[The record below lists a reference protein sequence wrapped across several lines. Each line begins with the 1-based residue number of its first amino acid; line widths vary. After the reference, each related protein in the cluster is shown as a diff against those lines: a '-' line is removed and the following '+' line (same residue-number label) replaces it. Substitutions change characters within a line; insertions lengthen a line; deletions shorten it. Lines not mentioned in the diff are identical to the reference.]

1 MNKTVHSKD
10 FNFNSKVMKRYRKLF
25 LASVVVIGLFS
36 AYKASDEYFEVSKNL
51 DIFASVYKEVNLSYV
66 DEVEPGAL
74 IKTAIDA
81 MLKSLDP
88 YTNYYS
94 EAQTEDYRFQVTG
107 EYGGIGA
114 TIRQRG
120 EYVVIDN
127 PYEGY
132 PAQLA
137 DLRAGDKI
145 LEIDGKSVKGKTSDD
160 MTKLLK
166 GSAGTDISMKIER
179 PGVGEMVKNF
189 KRAKIKVN
197 NVPYYGMVD
206 QNTGY
211 IKLTGFTPNAG
222 KEVQDALK
230 ELKKN
235 NASMKSVILDLRGNG
250 GGLLHE
256 AVNVVNTFVK
266 KGELVVSTKGRD
278 RDNNRS
284 YNTLDAVTDGDIPLA
299 ILIDRG
305 SASASEIV
313 SGALQDLDRGV
324 LIGQKSFGKGLVQSS
339 RVLTFNTQ
347 MKITTSKYY
356 IPSSRCIQKL
366 DYSNKVN
373 GKAEAIADSLKRNF
387 YTRNR
392 RPVRDGEG
400 ITPDVAITEIKYT
413 KITQSLLTKNI
424 IFDFATQYRNT
435 HASIQMTKDFE
446 LTEKDFQ
453 DFMAFTSGKDYNYNT
468 DTEEALTKFKDQ
480 ATKENYMGDLSSE
493 YEQLVAKLKKNK
505 SNDLEKYK
513 EEIMQV
519 LEEEIASR
527 YYYEKARIE
536 ASFDNDLEIK
546 EAIAL
551 LSNSGKY
558 TSLLTVK

>member
-1 MNKTVHSKD
+1 
-10 FNFNSKVMKRYRKLF
+10 
-25 LASVVVIGLFS
+25 
-36 AYKASDEYFEVSKNL
+36 
-51 DIFASVYKEVNLSYV
+51 V
-66 DEVEPGAL
+66 DDVEPGSL

-120 EYVVIDN
+120 EYIVIDN

-132 PAQLA
+132 PAQQA

-145 LEIDGKSVKGKTSDD
+145 LEVDGKSAKGKTSDD

-166 GSAGTDISMKIER
+166 GSAGTDITMKIER
-179 PGVGEMVKNF
+179 LGVGEMVKTF

-197 NVPYYGMVD
+197 NVPYFGMVD
-206 QNTGY
+206 KETGY
-211 IKLTGFTPNAG
+211 IKLTGFTPDAG

-230 ELKKN
+230 NLKKN
-235 NASMKSVILDLRGNG
+235 NERMKSVILDLRGNG

-266 KGELVVSTKGRD
+266 KGELVTSTKGRD
-278 RDNNRS
+278 RDNNRNYS
-284 YNTLDAVTDGDIPLA
+284 TLDAATDDGISLVV
-299 ILIDRG
+299 LIDGG

-313 SGALQDLDRGV
+313 SGSLQDLDRGV

-339 RVLTFNTQ
+339 KVLTYNTQ

-356 IPSSRCIQKL
+356 IPSGRCIQKL
-366 DYSNKVN
+366 DYSHKVN

-400 ITPDVAITEIKYT
+400 VTPDIKTPESKYT
-413 KITQSLLTKNI
+413 KITQSLLSKNI

-435 HASIQMTKDFE
+435 HDAIKMTKDFE

-453 DFMAFTSGKDYNYNT
+453 DFVTFTSGKDYNYNT
-468 DTEEALTKFKDQ
+468 DTEDALQKFKVQ
-480 ATKENYMGDLSSE
+480 ATKENYLSELNSE
-493 YEQLVAKLKKNK
+493 YESLLNKLQRNK

-513 EEIMQV
+513 DEIMQV

-536 ASFDNDLEIK
+536 ASFDNDIEIR
-546 EAIAL
+546 EAILLLKDTVKYNSL
-551 LSNSGKY
+551 LSAK
-558 TSLLTVK
+558 

>member
-1 MNKTVHSKD
+1 
-10 FNFNSKVMKRYRKLF
+10 MKRYKKLILGGI
-25 LASVVVIGLFS
+25 LAIGIFS

-66 DEVEPGAL
+66 DDVEPGSL

-120 EYVVIDN
+120 DYIVIDD

-132 PAQLA
+132 PAQQA

-145 LEIDGKSVKGKTSDD
+145 LEVDGKSAKGKTSDD

-166 GSAGTDISMKIER
+166 GAAGTEISMKIER
-179 PGVGEMVKNF
+179 PGVGEMVKTF

-197 NVPYYGMVD
+197 NVPYFGMVD
-206 QNTGY
+206 SETGY
-211 IKLTGFTPNAG
+211 IKLTGFTPDAG

-230 ELKKN
+230 NLKKN
-235 NASMKSVILDLRGNG
+235 NAGLKSVILDLRGNG

-266 KGELVVSTKGRD
+266 KGELVTSTKGRD
-278 RDNNRS
+278 RDNNRTYS
-284 YNTLDAVTDGDIPLA
+284 TLDAATDEEIPLVV
-299 ILIDRG
+299 LIDGG

-313 SGALQDLDRGV
+313 SGSLQDLDRGV

-339 RVLTFNTQ
+339 RVLTYNTQ

-356 IPSSRCIQKL
+356 IPSGRCIQKL
-366 DYSNKVN
+366 DYSHKVN

-387 YTRNR
+387 FTRNH

-400 ITPDVAITEIKYT
+400 VTPDIKTPESKYT
-413 KITQSLLTKNI
+413 KITQSLLSKNI

-435 HASIQMTKDFE
+435 HEAINVTKDFE
-446 LTEKDFQ
+446 LTDKDFQ
-453 DFMAFTSGKDYNYNT
+453 DFVAFTSGKDYNYNT
-468 DTEEALTKFKDQ
+468 DTEDALQKFKDQ
-480 ATKENYMGDLSSE
+480 ASKENYLSDLNAE
-493 YEQLVAKLKKNK
+493 YESLLAKLKRNKN
-505 SNDLEKYK
+505 NDLEKYK
-513 EEIMQV
+513 AEILQV

-527 YYYEKARIE
+527 YYFEKARIE
-536 ASFDNDLEIK
+536 ASFDNDIEIK

-551 LSNSGKY
+551 LKDTSKY
-558 TSLLTVK
+558 NALLSAK

>member
-1 MNKTVHSKD
+1 
-10 FNFNSKVMKRYRKLF
+10 MKHYKKIILGGI
-25 LASVVVIGLFS
+25 LAIGIFS

-51 DIFASVYKEVNLSYV
+51 DIFASVYKEVNISYV
-66 DEVEPGAL
+66 DDVEPGSL

-120 EYVVIDN
+120 EYIVIDD

-132 PAQLA
+132 PAQQA

-145 LEIDGKSVKGKTSDD
+145 LEVDGKSAKGKTSDD

-166 GSAGTDISMKIER
+166 GSAGTEISMKIER
-179 PGVGEMVKNF
+179 PGVGEMTMTF
-189 KRAKIKVN
+189 KRAKIKLN

-206 QNTGY
+206 KETGY
-211 IKLTGFTPNAG
+211 IKLTGFTPDAG

-230 ELKKN
+230 NLKKN
-235 NASMKSVILDLRGNG
+235 NAEMRSVILDLRGNG

-256 AVNVVNTFVK
+256 AVNVVNTFIK

-278 RDNNRS
+278 RDNNRTYS
-284 YNTLDAVTDGDIPLA
+284 TLDAATDTDIPLVV
-299 ILIDRG
+299 LIDGG

-313 SGALQDLDRGV
+313 SGSLQDLDRGV
-324 LIGQKSFGKGLVQSS
+324 LIGQKSFGKGLVQSQ
-339 RVLTFNTQ
+339 RMLTYNTQ

-356 IPSSRCIQKL
+356 IPSTRCIQKL
-366 DYSNKVN
+366 DYTHKVN
-373 GKAEAIADSLKRNF
+373 GKAEAIADSLKHNF
-387 YTRNR
+387 FTRNH
-392 RPVRDGEG
+392 RPVKDGEG
-400 ITPDVAITEIKYT
+400 VTPDIKTPESKYT

-424 IFDFATQYRNT
+424 IFDFATQFRNT
-435 HASIQMTKDFE
+435 HNTISITKDFD
-446 LTEKDFQ
+446 LTDKDFQ
-453 DFMAFTSGKDYNYNT
+453 DFITFTNGKDYNYNT
-468 DTEEALTKFKDQ
+468 DTEDALQKFKDQ
-480 ATKENYMGDLSSE
+480 ASKENYLSDLNME
-493 YEQLVAKLKKNK
+493 YESLLNKLKRNK
-505 SNDLEKYK
+505 SNDIEKYK
-513 EEIMQV
+513 TEIMQA

-527 YYYEKARIE
+527 YYFEKARIE

-551 LSNSGKY
+551 LKDTAKYSALLSGK
-558 TSLLTVK
+558 

>member
-1 MNKTVHSKD
+1 
-10 FNFNSKVMKRYRKLF
+10 MKHYKKIILGGI
-25 LASVVVIGLFS
+25 LAIGIFS

-51 DIFASVYKEVNLSYV
+51 DIFASVYKEVNISYV
-66 DEVEPGAL
+66 DDVEPGSL

-81 MLKSLDP
+81 MLRSLDP

-120 EYVVIDN
+120 EYIVIDD

-132 PAQLA
+132 PAQQA

-145 LEIDGKSVKGKTSDD
+145 LEVDGKSAKGKTSDD

-166 GSAGTDISMKIER
+166 GSAGTEISMKIER
-179 PGVGEMVKNF
+179 PGVGELIKTF
-189 KRAKIKVN
+189 KRAKIKLN

-206 QNTGY
+206 KETGY
-211 IKLTGFTPNAG
+211 IKLTGFTPDAG

-230 ELKKN
+230 NLRKN
-235 NASMKSVILDLRGNG
+235 NADLQSIILDLRGNG

-256 AVNVVNTFVK
+256 AVNVVNTFIK

-278 RDNNRS
+278 RDNNRTYS
-284 YNTLDAVTDGDIPLA
+284 TLDAATDTDIPLVV
-299 ILIDRG
+299 LIDGG

-313 SGALQDLDRGV
+313 SGSLQDLDRGV
-324 LIGQKSFGKGLVQSS
+324 LIGQKSFGKGLVQSQ
-339 RVLTFNTQ
+339 RMLTYNTQ

-356 IPSSRCIQKL
+356 IPSTRCIQKL
-366 DYSNKVN
+366 DYTHKVN
-373 GKAEAIADSLKRNF
+373 GKAEAIADSLKHNF
-387 YTRNR
+387 FTRNH
-392 RPVRDGEG
+392 RPVKDGEG
-400 ITPDVAITEIKYT
+400 VTPDIKTPESKYT

-435 HASIQMTKDFE
+435 HNTISITKDFD
-446 LTEKDFQ
+446 LTDKDFQ
-453 DFMAFTSGKDYNYNT
+453 DFITFTNGKDYNYNT
-468 DTEEALTKFKDQ
+468 DTEDALQKFKDQ
-480 ATKENYMGDLSSE
+480 ASKENYLSDLNME
-493 YEQLVAKLKKNK
+493 YESLLNKLKRNK
-505 SNDLEKYK
+505 SNDIEKYK
-513 EEIMQV
+513 TEIMQA

-527 YYYEKARIE
+527 YYFEKARIE

-551 LSNSGKY
+551 LKDTAKYSALLSGK
-558 TSLLTVK
+558 

>member
-1 MNKTVHSKD
+1 ML
-10 FNFNSKVMKRYRKLF
+10 KRGVKSYKKLF
-25 LASVVVIGLFS
+25 FGGILIVGLLS

-51 DIFASVYKEVNLSYV
+51 DIFASVYKEVNVSYV
-66 DEVEPGAL
+66 DDVEPGSL

-120 EYVVIDN
+120 DYVVIDD

-132 PAQLA
+132 PAQQA
-137 DLRAGDKI
+137 DLRAGDII
-145 LEIDGKSVKGKTSDD
+145 LEVDGKSAKGKTSDD

-166 GSAGTDISMKIER
+166 GSAGTEISMKIDR
-179 PGVGEMVKNF
+179 PGVGEMIKTF

-206 QNTGY
+206 KTTGY
-211 IKLTGFTPNAG
+211 IKLTGFTPDAG

-230 ELKKN
+230 NLKKN
-235 NASMKSVILDLRGNG
+235 NLEMKSVILDLRGNG

-256 AVNVVNTFVK
+256 AVNVVNTFIK

-278 RDNNRS
+278 RDNNRTYS
-284 YNTLDAVTDGDIPLA
+284 TLDEVTDLSIPMV
-299 ILIDRG
+299 ILIDNG

-339 RVLTFNTQ
+339 RLLTYNTQ

-356 IPSSRCIQKL
+356 IPSGRCIQKL
-366 DYSNKVN
+366 DYSHKKN
-373 GKAEAIADSLKRNF
+373 GKAEAIADSLKHNYF
-387 YTRNR
+387 TRNR

-400 ITPDVAITEIKYT
+400 VTPDLSTPESKYT
-413 KITQSLLTKNI
+413 KITQTLLSKNI
-424 IFDFATQYRNT
+424 IFDFATQYRNL
-435 HASIQMTKDFE
+435 HPSITMTKEFE
-446 LTEKDFQ
+446 LTDKDFA
-453 DFMAFTSGKDYNYNT
+453 DFTAFTNGKDYNYNT
-468 DTEEALTKFKDQ
+468 DTEDALQKFKDQ
-480 ATKENYMGDLSSE
+480 AGKENYLTELSAE
-493 YEQLVAKLKKNK
+493 YESLLSKLKRNK
-505 SNDLEKYK
+505 ANDLAKYK
-513 EEIMQV
+513 EEILQV

-527 YYYEKARIE
+527 YYFEKARIE
-536 ASFDNDLEIK
+536 ASFDNDIEIK
-546 EAIAL
+546 EAITL
-551 LSNSGKY
+551 LKDEAKYKSILMGK
-558 TSLLTVK
+558 

>member
-1 MNKTVHSKD
+1 
-10 FNFNSKVMKRYRKLF
+10 MKHYKKIILGGI
-25 LASVVVIGLFS
+25 LAIGIFS

-51 DIFASVYKEVNLSYV
+51 DIFASVYKEVNISYV
-66 DEVEPGAL
+66 DDVEPGSL

-120 EYVVIDN
+120 EYIVIDD

-132 PAQLA
+132 PAQQA

-145 LEIDGKSVKGKTSDD
+145 LEVDGKSAKGKTSDD

-166 GSAGTDISMKIER
+166 GSAGTEISMKIER
-179 PGVGEMVKNF
+179 PGVGEMTMTF
-189 KRAKIKVN
+189 KRAKIKLN

-206 QNTGY
+206 KETGY
-211 IKLTGFTPNAG
+211 IKLTGFTPDAG

-230 ELKKN
+230 NLKKN
-235 NASMKSVILDLRGNG
+235 NAEMRSVILDLRGNG

-256 AVNVVNTFVK
+256 AVNVVNTFIK

-278 RDNNRS
+278 RDNNRTYS
-284 YNTLDAVTDGDIPLA
+284 TLDAATDTDIPLVV
-299 ILIDRG
+299 LIDGG

-313 SGALQDLDRGV
+313 SGSLQDLDRGV
-324 LIGQKSFGKGLVQSS
+324 LIGQKSFGKGLVQSQ
-339 RVLTFNTQ
+339 RMLTYNTQ

-356 IPSSRCIQKL
+356 IPSTRCIQKL
-366 DYSNKVN
+366 DYTHKVN
-373 GKAEAIADSLKRNF
+373 GKAEAIADSLKHNF
-387 YTRNR
+387 FTRNH
-392 RPVRDGEG
+392 RPVKDGEG
-400 ITPDVAITEIKYT
+400 VTPDIKTPESKYT

-424 IFDFATQYRNT
+424 IFDFATQFRNT
-435 HASIQMTKDFE
+435 HNTISITKDFD
-446 LTEKDFQ
+446 LTDKDFQ
-453 DFMAFTSGKDYNYNT
+453 DFITFTNGKDYNYNT
-468 DTEEALTKFKDQ
+468 DTEDALQKFKDQ
-480 ATKENYMGDLSSE
+480 ASKENYLSDLNME
-493 YEQLVAKLKKNK
+493 YESLLNKLKRNK
-505 SNDLEKYK
+505 SNDIEKYK
-513 EEIMQV
+513 TEIMQA

-527 YYYEKARIE
+527 YYFEKASIE
-536 ASFDNDLEIK
+536 ASFDNDLDIK
-546 EAIAL
+546 EDIAL
-551 LSNSGKY
+551 LKENVKYSFLLSG
-558 TSLLTVK
+558 

>member
-1 MNKTVHSKD
+1 
-10 FNFNSKVMKRYRKLF
+10 MKRYKKVILGGI
-25 LASVVVIGLFS
+25 LAIGIFS

-66 DEVEPGAL
+66 DDVEPGSL

-120 EYVVIDN
+120 DYIVIDN

-132 PAQLA
+132 PAQQA

-145 LEIDGKSVKGKTSDD
+145 LEVDGKSAKGKTSDD

-166 GSAGTDISMKIER
+166 GSAGTDITMKIDR
-179 PGVGEMVKNF
+179 PGIGEILKTF

-197 NVPYYGMVD
+197 NVPYFGMVD
-206 QNTGY
+206 NETGY
-211 IKLTGFTPNAG
+211 IKLTGFTPDAG

-230 ELKKN
+230 SLKKN
-235 NASMKSVILDLRGNG
+235 NAGMKSVILDLRDNG

-256 AVNVVNTFVK
+256 AVNVVNTFIK
-266 KGELVVSTKGRD
+266 KGELVTSTKGRD
-278 RDNNRS
+278 RENNRN
-284 YNTLDAVTDGDIPLA
+284 YNTLDAGTDTDIPLVV
-299 ILIDRG
+299 LIDGG

-339 RVLTFNTQ
+339 RVLTYNTQ

-356 IPSSRCIQKL
+356 IPSGRCIQKL
-366 DYSNKVN
+366 DYSHKIN

-387 YTRNR
+387 FTRNR

-400 ITPDVAITEIKYT
+400 VSPDLKTPESRYT
-413 KITQSLLTKNI
+413 KITQSLLSKNI

-435 HASIQMTKDFE
+435 HTTITMTKEFE

-453 DFMAFTSGKDYNYNT
+453 DFVAFTSGKDYNYNT
-468 DTEEALTKFKDQ
+468 DTEDALQKFKDQ
-480 ATKENYMGDLSSE
+480 ATKENYIKELNAE
-493 YEQLVAKLKKNK
+493 YELLFEKLKRNK

-513 EEIMQV
+513 AEIMQV

-527 YYYEKARIE
+527 YYFEKARIE
-536 ASFDNDLEIK
+536 ASFDNDIEIK

-551 LSNSGKY
+551 LKDATKYSNLLSGK
-558 TSLLTVK
+558 

>member
-1 MNKTVHSKD
+1 MLIKGV
-10 FNFNSKVMKRYRKLF
+10 KRYKKWWVTGL
-25 LASVVVIGLFS
+25 LAIGLLS
-36 AYKASDEYFEVSKNL
+36 GYKASDDYFEISKNL
-51 DIFASVYKEVNLSYV
+51 DIFASVYKEVNVSYV
-66 DEVEPGAL
+66 DEVEPGSL

-120 EYVVIDN
+120 DYIVIDD

-132 PAQLA
+132 PAQQS
-137 DLRAGDKI
+137 DLRAGDII
-145 LEIDGKSVKGKTSDD
+145 LEVDGKSVKGKTSDD
-160 MTKLLK
+160 LTKLLK
-166 GSAGTDISMKIER
+166 GSAGTEITMKLER
-179 PGVGEMVKNF
+179 PGVGEMTKTF
-189 KRAKIKVN
+189 KRAKIKLN

-206 QNTGY
+206 KTTGY
-211 IKLTGFTPNAG
+211 IKLTGFTPDAG

-230 ELKKN
+230 NLKKN
-235 NASMKSVILDLRGNG
+235 NTNMESVILDLRGNG

-256 AVNVVNTFVK
+256 AVNVVNTFIK

-278 RDNNRS
+278 KDNNRTYS
-284 YNTLDAVTDGDIPLA
+284 TLDEGTDLSIPLVV
-299 ILIDRG
+299 LIDNG

-313 SGALQDLDRGV
+313 SGAIQDLDRGV

-339 RVLTFNTQ
+339 RMLTYNTQ

-356 IPSSRCIQKL
+356 IPSGRCIQKL
-366 DYSNKVN
+366 DYSHKVN

-387 YTRNR
+387 FTRNR

-400 ITPDVAITEIKYT
+400 VTPDIKTDENKYT
-413 KITQSLLTKNI
+413 KITQSLLNKNL

-435 HASIQMTKDFE
+435 HNNISPTKDFD
-446 LTEKDFQ
+446 LTDKDFEE
-453 DFMAFTSGKDYNYNT
+453 FVAFTNGKDYNYKT
-468 DTEEALTKFKDQ
+468 DTEDALQRFKDQ
-480 ATKENYMGDLSSE
+480 ASKENYLNDLSAE
-493 YEQLVAKLKKNK
+493 YEVLLNKLKKNK
-505 SNDLEKYK
+505 ANDLAKYK
-513 EEIMQV
+513 DEIMQV

-536 ASFDNDLEIK
+536 ASFDNDRDIK
-546 EAIAL
+546 EAIDLLKSEARYKSL
-551 LSNSGKY
+551 LSLK
-558 TSLLTVK
+558 

>member
-1 MNKTVHSKD
+1 
-10 FNFNSKVMKRYRKLF
+10 MKHYKKIILGGI
-25 LASVVVIGLFS
+25 LAIGIFS

-51 DIFASVYKEVNLSYV
+51 DIFASVYKEVNISYV
-66 DEVEPGAL
+66 DDVEPGSL

-81 MLKSLDP
+81 MLRSLDP

-120 EYVVIDN
+120 EYIVIDD

-132 PAQLA
+132 PAQQA

-145 LEIDGKSVKGKTSDD
+145 LEVDGKSAKGKTSDD

-166 GSAGTDISMKIER
+166 GSAGTEISMKIER
-179 PGVGEMVKNF
+179 PGVGEMTMTF
-189 KRAKIKVN
+189 KRAKIKLN

-206 QNTGY
+206 KETGY
-211 IKLTGFTPNAG
+211 IKLTGFTPDAG

-230 ELKKN
+230 NLKKN
-235 NASMKSVILDLRGNG
+235 NAEMRSVILDLRGNG

-256 AVNVVNTFVK
+256 AVNVVNTFIK

-278 RDNNRS
+278 RDNNRTYS
-284 YNTLDAVTDGDIPLA
+284 TLDAATDTDIPLVV
-299 ILIDRG
+299 LIDGG

-313 SGALQDLDRGV
+313 SGSLQDLDRGV
-324 LIGQKSFGKGLVQSS
+324 LIGQKSFGKGLVQSQ
-339 RVLTFNTQ
+339 RMLTYNTQ

-356 IPSSRCIQKL
+356 IPSTRCIQKL
-366 DYSNKVN
+366 DYTHKVN
-373 GKAEAIADSLKRNF
+373 GKAEAIADSLKHNF
-387 YTRNR
+387 FTRNH
-392 RPVRDGEG
+392 RPVKDGEG
-400 ITPDVAITEIKYT
+400 VTPDIKTPESKYT

-435 HASIQMTKDFE
+435 HNTISITKDFD
-446 LTEKDFQ
+446 LTDKDFQ
-453 DFMAFTSGKDYNYNT
+453 DFITFTNGKDYNYNT
-468 DTEEALTKFKDQ
+468 DTEDALQKFKDQ
-480 ATKENYMGDLSSE
+480 ASKENYLSDLNME
-493 YEQLVAKLKKNK
+493 YESLLNKLKRNK
-505 SNDLEKYK
+505 SNDIEKYK
-513 EEIMQV
+513 TEIMQA

-527 YYYEKARIE
+527 YYFEKARIE

-551 LSNSGKY
+551 LKDTAKYSALLSGK
-558 TSLLTVK
+558 

>member
-1 MNKTVHSKD
+1 MA
-10 FNFNSKVMKRYRKLF
+10 KRYKKIILGGI
-25 LASVVVIGLFS
+25 LAIGIFS
-36 AYKASDEYFEVSKNL
+36 AYKASDQYFEVSKNL
-51 DIFASVYKEVNLSYV
+51 DIFSSVYKEINISYV
-66 DEVEPGAL
+66 DEVEPGSL

-120 EYVVIDN
+120 DYVVIDN

-132 PAQLA
+132 PAQQA
-137 DLRAGDKI
+137 DLRAGDRI
-145 LEIDGKSVKGKTSDD
+145 IEVDGKSAKGKTSDD

-166 GSAGTDISMKIER
+166 GSAGTEITLKIER
-179 PGVGEMVKNF
+179 LGVGELIKTF

-197 NVPYYGMVD
+197 NVPYFGMVD
-206 QNTGY
+206 KTTGY
-211 IKLTGFTPNAG
+211 IKLTGFTPDAG

-230 ELKKN
+230 SLKKN
-235 NASMKSVILDLRGNG
+235 NESMKSVILDLRGNG

-266 KGELVVSTKGRD
+266 KGELVVKTLGRD
-278 RDNNRS
+278 QENNRT
-284 YNTLDAVTDGDIPLA
+284 YNTLDAPIDLEIHLV
-299 ILIDRG
+299 ILIDNG

-313 SGALQDLDRGV
+313 SGSLQDLDRGV

-339 RVLTFNTQ
+339 RMLTYNTQ
-347 MKITTSKYY
+347 MKLTTSKYY
-356 IPSSRCIQKL
+356 IPSGRCIQKL
-366 DYSNKVN
+366 DYSHKVN

-400 ITPDVAITEIKYT
+400 VSPDLKTPESKYS
-413 KITQSLLTKNI
+413 KVTQSLLSKNI
-424 IFDFATQYRNT
+424 IFDFATEYRNKYQNIT
-435 HASIQMTKDFE
+435 VTKDFE
-446 LTEKDFQ
+446 LVDKDFE
-453 DFMAFTSGKDYNYNT
+453 DFISFIKGKDYNYT
-468 DTEEALTKFKDQ
+468 TETEDALQKFKDQ
-480 ATKENYMGDLSSE
+480 AVKENYLTGLNSEFESLSS
-493 YEQLVAKLKKNK
+493 KLKLNKN
-505 SNDLEKYK
+505 NDLEKYK
-513 EEIMQV
+513 SEIMQV

-527 YYYEKARIE
+527 YYFEKARIE
-536 ASFDNDLEIK
+536 ASFDNDIEIK
-546 EAIAL
+546 EAIAIL
-551 LSNSGKY
+551 NNSEKY
-558 TSLLTVK
+558 NALISGR

>member
-1 MNKTVHSKD
+1 
-10 FNFNSKVMKRYRKLF
+10 MKHYKKIILGGI
-25 LASVVVIGLFS
+25 LAIGIFS

-51 DIFASVYKEVNLSYV
+51 DIFASVYKEVNISYV
-66 DEVEPGAL
+66 DDVEPGSL

-120 EYVVIDN
+120 EYIVIDD

-132 PAQLA
+132 PAQQA

-145 LEIDGKSVKGKTSDD
+145 LEVDGKSAKGKTSDD

-166 GSAGTDISMKIER
+166 GSAGTEISMKIER
-179 PGVGEMVKNF
+179 PGVGEMTMTF
-189 KRAKIKVN
+189 KRAKIKLN

-206 QNTGY
+206 KETGY
-211 IKLTGFTPNAG
+211 IKLTGFTPDAG

-230 ELKKN
+230 NLKKN
-235 NASMKSVILDLRGNG
+235 NAEMRSVILDLRGNG

-256 AVNVVNTFVK
+256 AVNVVNTFIK

-278 RDNNRS
+278 RDNNRTYS
-284 YNTLDAVTDGDIPLA
+284 TLDAATDTDIPLVV
-299 ILIDRG
+299 LIDGG

-313 SGALQDLDRGV
+313 SGSLQDLDRGV
-324 LIGQKSFGKGLVQSS
+324 LIGQKSFGKGLVQSQ
-339 RVLTFNTQ
+339 RMLTYNTQ

-356 IPSSRCIQKL
+356 IPSTRCIQKL
-366 DYSNKVN
+366 DYTHKVN
-373 GKAEAIADSLKRNF
+373 GKAEAIADSLKHNF
-387 YTRNR
+387 FTRNH
-392 RPVRDGEG
+392 RPVKDGEG
-400 ITPDVAITEIKYT
+400 VTPDIKTPESKYT

-435 HASIQMTKDFE
+435 HNTISITKDFD
-446 LTEKDFQ
+446 LTDKDFQ
-453 DFMAFTSGKDYNYNT
+453 DFITFTNGKDYNYNT
-468 DTEEALTKFKDQ
+468 DTEDALQKFKDQ
-480 ATKENYMGDLSSE
+480 ASKENYLSDLNME
-493 YEQLVAKLKKNK
+493 YESLLNKLKRNK
-505 SNDLEKYK
+505 SNDIEKYK
-513 EEIMQV
+513 TEIMQA

-527 YYYEKARIE
+527 YYFEKARIE

-551 LSNSGKY
+551 LKDTAKYSALLSGK
-558 TSLLTVK
+558 

>member
-1 MNKTVHSKD
+1 
-10 FNFNSKVMKRYRKLF
+10 MKHYKKIILGGI
-25 LASVVVIGLFS
+25 LAIGIFS

-51 DIFASVYKEVNLSYV
+51 DIFASVYKEVNISYV
-66 DEVEPGAL
+66 DDVEPGSL

-120 EYVVIDN
+120 EYIVIDD

-132 PAQLA
+132 PAQQA

-145 LEIDGKSVKGKTSDD
+145 LEVDGKSAKGKTSDD

-166 GSAGTDISMKIER
+166 GSAGTEISMKIER
-179 PGVGEMVKNF
+179 PGVGEMTMTF
-189 KRAKIKVN
+189 KRAKIKLN

-206 QNTGY
+206 KETGY
-211 IKLTGFTPNAG
+211 IKLTGFTPDAG

-230 ELKKN
+230 NLRKN
-235 NASMKSVILDLRGNG
+235 NADLQSIILDLRGNG

-256 AVNVVNTFVK
+256 AVNVVNTFIK

-278 RDNNRS
+278 RDNNRTYS
-284 YNTLDAVTDGDIPLA
+284 TLDAATDTDIPLVV
-299 ILIDRG
+299 LIDGG

-313 SGALQDLDRGV
+313 SGSLQDLDRGV
-324 LIGQKSFGKGLVQSS
+324 LIGQKSFGKGLVQSQ
-339 RVLTFNTQ
+339 RMLTYNTQ

-356 IPSSRCIQKL
+356 IPSTRCIQKL
-366 DYSNKVN
+366 DYTHKVN
-373 GKAEAIADSLKRNF
+373 GKAEAIADSLKHNF
-387 YTRNR
+387 FTRNH
-392 RPVRDGEG
+392 RPVKDGEG
-400 ITPDVAITEIKYT
+400 VTPDIKTPESKYT

-435 HASIQMTKDFE
+435 HNTISITKDFD
-446 LTEKDFQ
+446 LTDKDFQ
-453 DFMAFTSGKDYNYNT
+453 DFITFTNGKDYNYNT
-468 DTEEALTKFKDQ
+468 DTEDALQKFKDQ
-480 ATKENYMGDLSSE
+480 ASKENYLSDLNME
-493 YEQLVAKLKKNK
+493 YESLLNKLKRNK
-505 SNDLEKYK
+505 SNDIEKYK
-513 EEIMQV
+513 TEIMQA

-527 YYYEKARIE
+527 YYFEKARIE

-551 LSNSGKY
+551 LKDTAKYSALLSGK
-558 TSLLTVK
+558 

>member
-1 MNKTVHSKD
+1 MKHYK
-10 FNFNSKVMKRYRKLF
+10 KVILGGL
-25 LASVVVIGLFS
+25 LAVGIFS

-51 DIFASVYKEVNLSYV
+51 DIFASVYKEVNISYV
-66 DEVEPGAL
+66 DDVEPGSL

-94 EAQTEDYRFQVTG
+94 ESQTEDYRFQVTG

-120 EYVVIDN
+120 EYIVIDD

-132 PAQLA
+132 PAQQA

-145 LEIDGKSVKGKTSDD
+145 LEVDGKSAKGKTSDD

-166 GSAGTDISMKIER
+166 GSAGTEISMKIER
-179 PGVGEMVKNF
+179 PGVGELTKIF
-189 KRAKIKVN
+189 KRAKIKLN

-206 QNTGY
+206 KETGY
-211 IKLTGFTPNAG
+211 IKLTGFTPDAG
-222 KEVQDALK
+222 KEVQEALK
-230 ELKKN
+230 SLKKS
-235 NASMKSVILDLRGNG
+235 NAEMKSVILDLRGNG

-256 AVNVVNTFVK
+256 AVNVVNTFIK

-278 RDNNRS
+278 RDNNRTYS
-284 YNTLDAVTDGDIPLA
+284 TLDGATDTDIPLVV
-299 ILIDRG
+299 LIDGG

-324 LIGQKSFGKGLVQSS
+324 LIGQKSFGKGLVQSQ
-339 RVLTFNTQ
+339 RMLTYNTQ

-356 IPSSRCIQKL
+356 IPSTRCIQKL
-366 DYSNKVN
+366 DYSHKVN
-373 GKAEAIADSLKRNF
+373 GKAEAIADSLKHNF
-387 YTRNR
+387 FTRNH
-392 RPVRDGEG
+392 RPVKDGEG
-400 ITPDVAITEIKYT
+400 ITPDLKTPESKYT
-413 KITQSLLTKNI
+413 KITQSLLSKNI

-435 HASIQMTKDFE
+435 HNSINMTKDFD
-446 LTEKDFQ
+446 LTDNDFQ
-453 DFMAFTSGKDYNYNT
+453 DFMTFTSGKDYNYNT
-468 DTEEALTKFKDQ
+468 DTEDALQKFKDQ
-480 ATKENYMGDLSSE
+480 ATKENYLTELNTE
-493 YEQLVAKLKKNK
+493 YESLLIKLKRNK
-505 SNDLEKYK
+505 SNDIEKYK
-513 EEIMQV
+513 TEIMQA

-551 LSNSGKY
+551 LKDTAKY
-558 TSLLTVK
+558 SALLSAK

>member
-1 MNKTVHSKD
+1 
-10 FNFNSKVMKRYRKLF
+10 MKRYKKLILGGI
-25 LASVVVIGLFS
+25 LAIGIFS

-66 DEVEPGAL
+66 DDVEPGSL

-120 EYVVIDN
+120 DYIVIDD

-132 PAQLA
+132 PAQQA

-145 LEIDGKSVKGKTSDD
+145 LEVDGKSAKGKTSDD

-166 GSAGTDISMKIER
+166 GAAGTEISMKIER
-179 PGVGEMVKNF
+179 LGVGEMVKTF

-197 NVPYYGMVD
+197 NVPYFGMVD
-206 QNTGY
+206 SETGY
-211 IKLTGFTPNAG
+211 IKLTGFTPDAG

-230 ELKKN
+230 NLKKN
-235 NASMKSVILDLRGNG
+235 NAGLKSVILDLRGNG

-266 KGELVVSTKGRD
+266 KGELVTSTKGRD
-278 RDNNRS
+278 RDNNRTYS
-284 YNTLDAVTDGDIPLA
+284 TLDAATDEEIPLVV
-299 ILIDRG
+299 LIDGG

-313 SGALQDLDRGV
+313 SGSLQDLDRGV

-339 RVLTFNTQ
+339 RVLTYNTQ

-356 IPSSRCIQKL
+356 IPSGRCIQKL
-366 DYSNKVN
+366 DYSHKVN

-387 YTRNR
+387 FTRNH

-400 ITPDVAITEIKYT
+400 VTPDIKTPESKYT
-413 KITQSLLTKNI
+413 KITQSLLSKNI

-435 HASIQMTKDFE
+435 HVTIKMTKDFE
-446 LTEKDFQ
+446 LTDKDFQ
-453 DFMAFTSGKDYNYNT
+453 DFVAFTSGKDYNYNT
-468 DTEEALTKFKDQ
+468 DTEDALQKFKDQ
-480 ATKENYMGDLSSE
+480 ASKENYLSDLNTE
-493 YEQLVAKLKKNK
+493 YELLLAKLKRNKN
-505 SNDLEKYK
+505 NDLDKYK
-513 EEIMQV
+513 AEILQV

-527 YYYEKARIE
+527 YYFEKARIE
-536 ASFDNDLEIK
+536 ASFDNDIEIK

-551 LSNSGKY
+551 LKDTSKY
-558 TSLLTVK
+558 NALLSAK

>member
-1 MNKTVHSKD
+1 
-10 FNFNSKVMKRYRKLF
+10 MKRYKKLILGGI
-25 LASVVVIGLFS
+25 LAVGIFS

-66 DEVEPGAL
+66 DDVEPGSL

-120 EYVVIDN
+120 EYIVIDN

-132 PAQLA
+132 PAQQA

-145 LEIDGKSVKGKTSDD
+145 LEVDGKSAKGKTSDD

-166 GSAGTDISMKIER
+166 GSAGTDITMKIER
-179 PGVGEMVKNF
+179 LGVGEMVKTF

-197 NVPYYGMVD
+197 NVPYFGMVD
-206 QNTGY
+206 KETGY
-211 IKLTGFTPNAG
+211 IKLTGFTPDAG

-230 ELKKN
+230 NLKKN
-235 NASMKSVILDLRGNG
+235 NERMKSVILDLRGNG

-266 KGELVVSTKGRD
+266 KGEFVTSTKGRD
-278 RDNNRS
+278 RDNNRNYS
-284 YNTLDAVTDGDIPLA
+284 TLDAATDDGISLVV
-299 ILIDRG
+299 LIDGG

-313 SGALQDLDRGV
+313 SGSLQDLDRGV

-339 RVLTFNTQ
+339 KVLTYNTQ

-356 IPSSRCIQKL
+356 IPSGRCIQKL
-366 DYSNKVN
+366 DYSHKVN

-400 ITPDVAITEIKYT
+400 VTPDIKTPESKYT
-413 KITQSLLTKNI
+413 KITQSLLSKNI

-435 HASIQMTKDFE
+435 HDAIKMTKDFE

-453 DFMAFTSGKDYNYNT
+453 DFVTFTSGKDYNYNT
-468 DTEEALTKFKDQ
+468 DTEDALQKFKVQ
-480 ATKENYMGDLSSE
+480 ATKENYLSELNSE
-493 YEQLVAKLKKNK
+493 YESLLNKLQRNK

-513 EEIMQV
+513 DEIMQV

-536 ASFDNDLEIK
+536 ASFDNDIEIR
-546 EAIAL
+546 EAILLLKDTVKYNSL
-551 LSNSGKY
+551 LSAK
-558 TSLLTVK
+558 

>member
-1 MNKTVHSKD
+1 
-10 FNFNSKVMKRYRKLF
+10 MKHYKKIILGGI
-25 LASVVVIGLFS
+25 LAIGIFS

-51 DIFASVYKEVNLSYV
+51 DIFASVYKEVNISYV
-66 DEVEPGAL
+66 DDVEPGSL

-81 MLKSLDP
+81 MLRSLDP

-120 EYVVIDN
+120 EYIVIDD

-132 PAQLA
+132 PAQQA

-145 LEIDGKSVKGKTSDD
+145 LEVDGKSAKGKTSDD

-166 GSAGTDISMKIER
+166 GSAGTEISMKIER
-179 PGVGEMVKNF
+179 PGVGEMTKTF
-189 KRAKIKVN
+189 KRAKIKLN

-206 QNTGY
+206 KETGY
-211 IKLTGFTPNAG
+211 IKLTGFTPDAG

-230 ELKKN
+230 NLKKN
-235 NASMKSVILDLRGNG
+235 NAEMRSVILDLRGNG

-256 AVNVVNTFVK
+256 AVNVVNTFIK

-278 RDNNRS
+278 RDNNRTYS
-284 YNTLDAVTDGDIPLA
+284 TLDAATDIDIPLVV
-299 ILIDRG
+299 LIDGG

-313 SGALQDLDRGV
+313 SGSLQDLDRGV
-324 LIGQKSFGKGLVQSS
+324 LIGQKSFGKGLVQSQ
-339 RVLTFNTQ
+339 RMLTYNTQ

-356 IPSSRCIQKL
+356 IPSTRCIQKL
-366 DYSNKVN
+366 DYTHKVN
-373 GKAEAIADSLKRNF
+373 GKAEAIADSLKHNF
-387 YTRNR
+387 FTRNH
-392 RPVRDGEG
+392 RPVKDGEG
-400 ITPDVAITEIKYT
+400 VTPDIKTPESKYT

-435 HASIQMTKDFE
+435 HNTISITKDFD
-446 LTEKDFQ
+446 LTDKDFQ
-453 DFMAFTSGKDYNYNT
+453 DFITFTNGKDYNYNT
-468 DTEEALTKFKDQ
+468 DTEDALQKFKDQ
-480 ATKENYMGDLSSE
+480 ASKENYLSDLNME
-493 YEQLVAKLKKNK
+493 YESLLNKLKRNK
-505 SNDLEKYK
+505 SNDIEKYK
-513 EEIMQV
+513 TEIMQA

-527 YYYEKARIE
+527 YYFEKARIE

-551 LSNSGKY
+551 LKDTAKYSALLSGK
-558 TSLLTVK
+558 

>member
-1 MNKTVHSKD
+1 
-10 FNFNSKVMKRYRKLF
+10 MKRYKKLILGGI
-25 LASVVVIGLFS
+25 LAIGIFS

-66 DEVEPGAL
+66 DDVEPGSL

-120 EYVVIDN
+120 DYIVIDD

-132 PAQLA
+132 PAQQA

-145 LEIDGKSVKGKTSDD
+145 LEVDGKSAKGKTSDD

-166 GSAGTDISMKIER
+166 GAAGTEISMKIER
-179 PGVGEMVKNF
+179 PGAGEMVKTF

-197 NVPYYGMVD
+197 NVPYFGMVD
-206 QNTGY
+206 SETGY
-211 IKLTGFTPNAG
+211 IKLTGFTPDAG

-230 ELKKN
+230 NLKKN
-235 NASMKSVILDLRGNG
+235 NAGLKSVILDLRGNG

-266 KGELVVSTKGRD
+266 KGELVTSTKGRD
-278 RDNNRS
+278 RDNNRTYS
-284 YNTLDAVTDGDIPLA
+284 TLDAATDEEIPLVV
-299 ILIDRG
+299 LIDGG

-313 SGALQDLDRGV
+313 SGSLQDLDRGV

-339 RVLTFNTQ
+339 RVLTYNTQ

-356 IPSSRCIQKL
+356 IPSGRCIQKL
-366 DYSNKVN
+366 DYSHKVN

-387 YTRNR
+387 FTRNH

-400 ITPDVAITEIKYT
+400 VTPDIKTPESKYT
-413 KITQSLLTKNI
+413 KITQSLLSKNI

-435 HASIQMTKDFE
+435 HEAINVTKDFE
-446 LTEKDFQ
+446 LTDKDFQ
-453 DFMAFTSGKDYNYNT
+453 DFVAFTSGKDYNYNT
-468 DTEEALTKFKDQ
+468 DTEDALQKFKDQ
-480 ATKENYMGDLSSE
+480 ASKENYLSDLNAE
-493 YEQLVAKLKKNK
+493 YESLLAKLKRNKN
-505 SNDLEKYK
+505 NDLEKYK
-513 EEIMQV
+513 AEILQV

-527 YYYEKARIE
+527 YYFEKARIE
-536 ASFDNDLEIK
+536 ASFDNDIEIK

-551 LSNSGKY
+551 LKDTSKY
-558 TSLLTVK
+558 NALLSAK

>member
-1 MNKTVHSKD
+1 MKHYK
-10 FNFNSKVMKRYRKLF
+10 KVILGGL
-25 LASVVVIGLFS
+25 LAVGIFS

-51 DIFASVYKEVNLSYV
+51 DIFASVYKEVNISYV
-66 DEVEPGAL
+66 DDVEPGSL

-94 EAQTEDYRFQVTG
+94 ESQTEDYRFQVTG

-120 EYVVIDN
+120 EYIVIDD

-132 PAQLA
+132 PAQQA

-145 LEIDGKSVKGKTSDD
+145 LEVDGKSAKGKTSDD

-166 GSAGTDISMKIER
+166 GSAGTEISMKIER
-179 PGVGEMVKNF
+179 PGVGELTKIF
-189 KRAKIKVN
+189 KRAKIKLN

-206 QNTGY
+206 KETGY
-211 IKLTGFTPNAG
+211 IKLTGFTPDAG
-222 KEVQDALK
+222 KEVQEALK
-230 ELKKN
+230 SLKKS
-235 NASMKSVILDLRGNG
+235 NAEMKSVILDLRGNG

-256 AVNVVNTFVK
+256 AVNVVNTFIK

-278 RDNNRS
+278 RDNNRTYS
-284 YNTLDAVTDGDIPLA
+284 TLDGATDTDIPLVV
-299 ILIDRG
+299 LIDGG

-324 LIGQKSFGKGLVQSS
+324 LIGQKSFGKGLVQSQ
-339 RVLTFNTQ
+339 RMLTYNTQ

-356 IPSSRCIQKL
+356 IPSTRCIQKL
-366 DYSNKVN
+366 DYSHKVN
-373 GKAEAIADSLKRNF
+373 GKAEAIADSLKHNF
-387 YTRNR
+387 FTRNH
-392 RPVRDGEG
+392 RPVKDGEG
-400 ITPDVAITEIKYT
+400 ITPDLKTPESKYT
-413 KITQSLLTKNI
+413 KITQSLLSKNI
-424 IFDFATQYRNT
+424 IFDFATQYRTT
-435 HASIQMTKDFE
+435 HNSINMTKDFD
-446 LTEKDFQ
+446 LTDNDFQ
-453 DFMAFTSGKDYNYNT
+453 DFMTFTSGKDYNYNT
-468 DTEEALTKFKDQ
+468 DTEDALQKFKDQ
-480 ATKENYMGDLSSE
+480 ATKENYLTELNTE
-493 YEQLVAKLKKNK
+493 YESLLIKLKRNK
-505 SNDLEKYK
+505 SNDIEKYK
-513 EEIMQV
+513 TEIMQA

-551 LSNSGKY
+551 LKDTAKY
-558 TSLLTVK
+558 SALLSAK

>member
-1 MNKTVHSKD
+1 
-10 FNFNSKVMKRYRKLF
+10 MKHYKKIILGGI
-25 LASVVVIGLFS
+25 LAIGIFS

-51 DIFASVYKEVNLSYV
+51 DIFASVYKEVNISYV
-66 DEVEPGAL
+66 DDVEPGSL

-120 EYVVIDN
+120 EYIVIDD

-132 PAQLA
+132 PAQQA

-145 LEIDGKSVKGKTSDD
+145 LEVDGKSAKGKTSDD

-166 GSAGTDISMKIER
+166 GSAGTEITMKIER
-179 PGVGEMVKNF
+179 QGVGELIKTF
-189 KRAKIKVN
+189 KRAKIKLN

-206 QNTGY
+206 KETGY
-211 IKLTGFTPNAG
+211 IKLTGFTPDAG

-230 ELKKN
+230 NLRKN
-235 NASMKSVILDLRGNG
+235 NADMQSIILDLRGNG

-256 AVNVVNTFVK
+256 AVNVVNTFIK

-278 RDNNRS
+278 RDNNRTYS
-284 YNTLDAVTDGDIPLA
+284 TLDAATDTDIPLVV
-299 ILIDRG
+299 LIDGG

-313 SGALQDLDRGV
+313 SGSLQDLDRGV
-324 LIGQKSFGKGLVQSS
+324 LIGQKSFGKGLVQSQ
-339 RVLTFNTQ
+339 RMLTYNTQ

-356 IPSSRCIQKL
+356 IPSTRCIQKL
-366 DYSNKVN
+366 DYTHKVN
-373 GKAEAIADSLKRNF
+373 GKAEAIADSLKHNF
-387 YTRNR
+387 FTRNH
-392 RPVRDGEG
+392 RPVKDGEG
-400 ITPDVAITEIKYT
+400 VTPDIKTPESKYT

-435 HASIQMTKDFE
+435 HNTISITKDFD
-446 LTEKDFQ
+446 LTDKDFQ
-453 DFMAFTSGKDYNYNT
+453 DFITFTNGKDYNYNT
-468 DTEEALTKFKDQ
+468 DTEDALQKFKDQ
-480 ATKENYMGDLSSE
+480 ASKENYLSDLNME
-493 YEQLVAKLKKNK
+493 YESLLNKLKRNK
-505 SNDLEKYK
+505 SNDIEKYK
-513 EEIMQV
+513 TEILQA

-527 YYYEKARIE
+527 YYFEKARIE

-551 LSNSGKY
+551 LKDTAKYSALLSGK
-558 TSLLTVK
+558 

>member
-1 MNKTVHSKD
+1 MKHYK
-10 FNFNSKVMKRYRKLF
+10 KVILGGL
-25 LASVVVIGLFS
+25 LAVGIFS

-51 DIFASVYKEVNLSYV
+51 DIFASVYKEVNISYV
-66 DEVEPGAL
+66 DDVEPGSL

-94 EAQTEDYRFQVTG
+94 ESQTEDYRFQVTG

-120 EYVVIDN
+120 EYIVIDD

-132 PAQLA
+132 PARQA

-145 LEIDGKSVKGKTSDD
+145 LEVDGKSAKGKTSDD

-166 GSAGTDISMKIER
+166 GSAGTEISMKIER
-179 PGVGEMVKNF
+179 PGVGELTKIF
-189 KRAKIKVN
+189 KRAKIKLN

-206 QNTGY
+206 KETGY
-211 IKLTGFTPNAG
+211 IKLTGFTPDAG
-222 KEVQDALK
+222 KEVQEALK
-230 ELKKN
+230 SLKKS
-235 NASMKSVILDLRGNG
+235 NAEMKSVILDLRGNG

-256 AVNVVNTFVK
+256 AVNVVNTFIK

-278 RDNNRS
+278 RDNNRTYS
-284 YNTLDAVTDGDIPLA
+284 TLDGATDTDIPLVV
-299 ILIDRG
+299 LIDGG

-324 LIGQKSFGKGLVQSS
+324 LIGQKSFGKGLVQSQ
-339 RVLTFNTQ
+339 RMLTYNTQ

-356 IPSSRCIQKL
+356 IPSTRCIQKL
-366 DYSNKVN
+366 DYSHKVN
-373 GKAEAIADSLKRNF
+373 GKAEAIADSLKHNF
-387 YTRNR
+387 FTRNH
-392 RPVRDGEG
+392 RPVKDGEG
-400 ITPDVAITEIKYT
+400 ITPDLKTPESKYT
-413 KITQSLLTKNI
+413 KITQSLLSKNI

-435 HASIQMTKDFE
+435 HNSINMTKDFD
-446 LTEKDFQ
+446 LTDNDFQ
-453 DFMAFTSGKDYNYNT
+453 DFMTFTSGKDYNYNT
-468 DTEEALTKFKDQ
+468 DTEDALQKFKDQ
-480 ATKENYMGDLSSE
+480 ATKENYLTELNTE
-493 YEQLVAKLKKNK
+493 YESLLIKLKRNK
-505 SNDLEKYK
+505 SNDIEKYK
-513 EEIMQV
+513 TEIMQA

-551 LSNSGKY
+551 LKDTAKY
-558 TSLLTVK
+558 SALLSAK